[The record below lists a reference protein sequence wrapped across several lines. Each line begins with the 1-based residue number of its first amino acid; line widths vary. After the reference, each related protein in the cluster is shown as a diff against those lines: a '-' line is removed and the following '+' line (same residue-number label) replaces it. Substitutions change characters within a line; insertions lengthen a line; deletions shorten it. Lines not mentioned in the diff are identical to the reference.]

1 MADVGCQLT
10 LFIMYSLLYVSCQ
23 GICISGI
30 HCLHCAT
37 CRAYPGVTSTSNLEC
52 LGRSLSSNTPNR
64 ELEHHVIVDCFCWT
78 QQSAFKPKWIIIIPV
93 DILSTLIWDSILC
106 AEFLHLLD
114 CNVGLPVYTIWLE
127 IHAII
132 ICIFFSTFHWAFYL
146 GENYQPRLN
155 LYWLPGLNN
164 FNVVFDS

>member
-1 MADVGCQLT
+1 MGFKFLFEISDLWRHLANFFIISKIKPNIPFIGFSAKKQIILT
-10 LFIMYSLLYVSCQ
+10 IFSQNCNFFEV
-23 GICISGI
+23 
-30 HCLHCAT
+30 LH
-37 CRAYPGVTSTSNLEC
+37 
-52 LGRSLSSNTPNR
+52 
-64 ELEHHVIVDCFCWT
+64 ELIESIWKEFWT
-78 QQSAFKPKWIIIIPV
+78 KIPVWIIPV
-93 DILSTLIWDSILC
+93 YILSTLIWDSILC

-164 FNVVFDS
+164 FNIVFDS